1 MITCTNSGENM
12 IQKFVFE
19 HSQMGPSVLIL
30 GAIHGNEVAGP
41 IALQRLIED
50 ITSGKV
56 VLKKGRL
63 TLVPVCHEQANRQN
77 VRQIDENLNRVMHPH
92 KNPQTCEQKLANE
105 LCPLIEQHDIL
116 LDLHS
121 THCQGDMPFAFCDYP
136 LLKNV
141 KIIDVLDVDYVL
153 LGWPEI
159 YQAGTEISDYS
170 TERYAYECHRAGIT
184 LECGYHKEPKAAEV
198 AYKAVLNVLAML
210 GMIDGN
216 TPLSRAKTFIRLTS
230 YIVKKKAGQLCQNY
244 KHLDK
249 VRQGQ
254 KIAEYDDG
262 EVLYAPCDGYILLP
276 NVNAVIG
283 AEWYY
288 LGVKDVM
295 Q

>member
-121 THCQGDMPFAFCDYP
+121 THCQGDVPFVFCDYP
-136 LLKNV
+136 TSDNLKL
-141 KIIDVLDVDYVL
+141 IEAIDVDYVL
-153 LGWPEI
+153 LGWPQI
-159 YQAGTEISDYS
+159 YSGHADITDYS
-170 TERYAYECHRAGIT
+170 TERYAHDCHKSGVT
-184 LECGYHKEPKAAEV
+184 LECGYHKEPKATDV
-198 AYKAVLNVLAML
+198 AYNAVLNVLKQY
-210 GMIDGN
+210 GMIDGI
-216 TPLSRAKTFIRLTS
+216 SHISHCKTNIYLTEFIIKR
-230 YIVKKKAGQLCQNY
+230 KNGRLCQNY
-244 KHLDK
+244 KHLDRILK
-249 VRQGQ
+249 GQ
-254 KIAEYDDG
+254 KIAQYDDG
-262 EVLYAPCDGYILLP
+262 EVLTASRDGYILLP
-276 NVNAVIG
+276 NGSAEIG
-283 AEWYY
+283 TEWYY
-288 LGVKDVM
+288 LGTQNK
-295 Q
+295 